1 MVITCK
7 TKMTMMKSPEGTAA
21 DSQGWSVAEPLV
33 VRGIPIIQAPSGR
46 QTITRMLAQDFF
58 GTAN

>member
-1 MVITCK
+1 
-7 TKMTMMKSPEGTAA
+7 MMKSPEGTAA